1 MTTQFTPSTVDTT
14 NTTDAQASGGAD
26 RELVAAAR
34 MLLARMNVDP
44 ADLMTDPADRPPVP
58 TFDEYI
64 PQVED
69 AVSPGTAKTYGSYW
83 NRIRVKWGSRSL
95 LEPTPTEIKQ
105 FAEEIKANAV
115 QRRNSRGGRGTAEN
129 FIAALRCIYRH
140 AEDDGLIKLDEN
152 PARRTA
158 KPRRQG
164 SVRHALS
171 ANQMSE
177 INFYAGTTGDDPELD
192 TMLLRLHTESACR
205 TGGAL
210 ALRPRDLNADQCLIY
225 LREKDGT
232 ARWQPVSRSLMA
244 ALLDHAEARG
254 AAGDPGGQLLRYRNG
269 NPITHRRY
277 DHLWVRLG
285 RYLPWITTLNVSA
298 HWIRH
303 TTLTWVERNFGFA
316 IAHAYAGH
324 FDDGDTKNAT
334 MTYVKAAVHDVAT
347 ALSALTGEP
356 HPLAA

>member
-1 MTTQFTPSTVDTT
+1 VTSQTTQTAGT
-14 NTTDAQASGGAD
+14 AAD
-26 RELVAAAR
+26 REVVAAAR
-34 MLLARMNVDP
+34 VLLRRMGVDP
-44 ADLMTDPADRPPVP
+44 ADLMQDPADRPQVP

-64 PQVED
+64 PEVEA
-69 AVSPGTAKTYGSYW
+69 AVSPGTAGTYGSYW
-83 NRIRVKWGSRSL
+83 KRIAAKWGPRSL
-95 LEPTPTEIKQ
+95 LDPTSTEIEQ
-105 FAEEIKANAV
+105 FKEEIKANAV

-129 FIAALRCIYRH
+129 FIAALRCLYKH
-140 AEDDGLIKLDEN
+140 AEKDGLIKPDEN
-152 PARRTA
+152 PAAKTP

-164 SVRHALS
+164 STRHALS
-171 ANQMSE
+171 NNQMSE

-192 TMLLRLHTESACR
+192 TLLIRLHTESACR

-210 ALRPRDLNADQCLIY
+210 ALRTRDLNQDQCLVY
-225 LREKDGT
+225 LREKEGT
-232 ARWQPVSRSLMA
+232 ARWQPVSRSLMT
-244 ALLDHAEARG
+244 ALIEHAEVRG
-254 AAGDPGGQLLRYRNG
+254 AATDPGGQLLRYRNG

-316 IAHAYAGH
+316 VAHAYAGH
-324 FDDGDTKNAT
+324 FDEGDSKNAT
-334 MTYVKAAVHDVAT
+334 LTYVKASVHDVAT

>member
-1 MTTQFTPSTVDTT
+1 MTVSTHTPSPTGT
-14 NTTDAQASGGAD
+14 AAAD

-34 MLLARMNVDP
+34 VLLQRMGVDP
-44 ADLMTDPADRPPVP
+44 ADLMLAPEDRPRVP

-64 PQVED
+64 PAVEA
-69 AVSPGTAKTYGSYW
+69 AVSPGTASTYGSYW
-83 NRIRVKWGSRSL
+83 KRIAAKWGPRSL
-95 LEPTPTEIKQ
+95 LDPSPTEVEQ
-105 FAEEIKANAV
+105 FREEIKANAV

-140 AEDDGLIKLDEN
+140 AENDELITSEEN

-164 SVRHALS
+164 SVRHALT
-171 ANQMSE
+171 ATQMSE

-192 TMLLRLHTESACR
+192 PLLLRLHTESACR

-210 ALRPRDLNADQCLIY
+210 ALRRRDLNEDQCLIY
-225 LREKDGT
+225 LREKDDT
-232 ARWQPVSRSLMA
+232 ARWQPVSRSMMTT
-244 ALLDHAEARG
+244 LLDHAEARG
-254 AAGDPGGQLLRYRNG
+254 AAEDPGGQLLRYRNG

-285 RYLPWITTLNVSA
+285 RYLPWIITLNVSA

-324 FDDGDTKNAT
+324 FDDTDTKNAT

>member
-1 MTTQFTPSTVDTT
+1 MTTNLTPAGPGTT
-14 NTTDAQASGGAD
+14 AD
-26 RELVAAAR
+26 RELMAAAR
-34 MLLARMNVDP
+34 MMLQRMGVDP
-44 ADLMTDPADRPPVP
+44 ADLMTNPADRPPVP
-58 TFDEYI
+58 TFDAYI
-64 PQVED
+64 PEVEK

-83 NRIRVKWGSRSL
+83 NRIRAKWGPRTL
-95 LEPTPTEIKQ
+95 LEPTATEIKQ
-105 FAEEIKANAV
+105 FEEEIKANAV
-115 QRRNSRGGRGTAEN
+115 PRRNSRGGRGTAEN

-140 AEDDGLIKLDEN
+140 AENDGLIKPDEN

-164 SVRHALS
+164 SNRHALS
-171 ANQMSE
+171 ADQMSE

-192 TMLLRLHTESACR
+192 TLLLRLHTESACR

-210 ALRPRDLNADQCLIY
+210 ALRPRDLNEDQCLIY

-232 ARWQPVSRSLMA
+232 ARWQPVSRSLMT
-244 ALLDHAEARG
+244 ALFDHAEARG

-269 NPITHRRY
+269 NPISHRRY
-277 DHLWVRLG
+277 DHLWARLG

-324 FDDGDTKNAT
+324 FDEGDNKNAT

>member
-1 MTTQFTPSTVDTT
+1 MTTQVTPSTVDTPT
-14 NTTDAQASGGAD
+14 GSDTQPSGTAD
-26 RELVAAAR
+26 RELIAAAR
-34 MLLARMNVDP
+34 MLLQRMNVDP
-44 ADLMTDPADRPPVP
+44 ADLMTDPAQRPPAP
-58 TFDEYI
+58 TFDTYI

-69 AVSPGTAKTYGSYW
+69 AVSTGTAKTYGSYW
-83 NRIRVKWGSRSL
+83 NRIRTKWGTRTL

-105 FAEEIKANAV
+105 FAEEIKANAI
-115 QRRNSRGGRGTAEN
+115 QRRNSRGGRGTTEN

-140 AEDDGLIKLDEN
+140 AENDGLIKPDEN

-171 ANQMSE
+171 ANQISE
-177 INFYAGTTGDDPELD
+177 INFYASTTGDDPELD
-192 TMLLRLHTESACR
+192 TLLLRLHTESACR

-210 ALRPRDLNADQCLIY
+210 ALRPRDLNAHQCLIY
-225 LREKDGT
+225 LREKDNT
-232 ARWQPVSRSLMA
+232 ARWQPVSRSLIT
-244 ALLDHAEARG
+244 ALLDHAQERG
-254 AAGDPGGQLLRYRNG
+254 AADHPDGQLLRYRNG

-277 DHLWVRLG
+277 DHIWVRLG
-285 RYLPWITTLNVSA
+285 RYLPWIVTLNVST

-316 IAHAYAGH
+316 TAHAYAGH
-324 FDDGDTKNAT
+324 FDDTDTKNAT
-334 MTYVKAAVHDVAT
+334 MTYVKATVHDVAT

-356 HPLAA
+356 HPLAG

>member
-1 MTTQFTPSTVDTT
+1 MTTNLSDT
-14 NTTDAQASGGAD
+14 NNAASVATD

-34 MLLARMNVDP
+34 MMLQRMGVDP
-44 ADLMTDPADRPPVP
+44 NDLMTEPVDRPPVP

-69 AVSPGTAKTYGSYW
+69 AVSLSTAKTYGSYW
-83 NRIRVKWGSRSL
+83 KRIRAKWGSRTL

-105 FAEEIKANAV
+105 FTEEIKANAV

-140 AEDDGLIKLDEN
+140 AENDELIKPDEN
-152 PARRTA
+152 PTRRTA

-171 ANQMSE
+171 DTQMSE

-192 TMLLRLHTESACR
+192 TLLLRLHTESACR

-210 ALRPRDLNADQCLIY
+210 ALRPRDLNEDQCLIY

-232 ARWQPVSRSLMA
+232 ARWQPVSRSLMT

-254 AAGDPGGQLLRYRNG
+254 AADHPGGQLLRYRNG

-285 RYLPWITTLNVSA
+285 RYLPWVITLNVSA

-324 FDDGDTKNAT
+324 FDEGDTKNAT
-334 MTYVKAAVHDVAT
+334 MTYVKAAVHDVAA

>member
-1 MTTQFTPSTVDTT
+1 MTTPSTVDTST
-14 NTTDAQASGGAD
+14 GRDARSNGAAD

-34 MLLARMNVDP
+34 MLLQRMNVDP

-64 PQVED
+64 PQVEG

-83 NRIRVKWGSRSL
+83 NRIRTKWGTRTL

-129 FIAALRCIYRH
+129 FIAALRCIYKH
-140 AEDDGLIKLDEN
+140 AEADQLIKPDEN

-171 ANQMSE
+171 ATQMSE
-177 INFYAGTTGDDPELD
+177 INFYAATTGDDPELD
-192 TMLLRLHTESACR
+192 TLLLRLHTESACR

-210 ALRPRDLNADQCLIY
+210 ALRPRDLNHDQCLIY

-232 ARWQPVSRSLMA
+232 ARWQPVSRSLMTV
-244 ALLDHAEARG
+244 LLDHAEARG
-254 AAGDPGGQLLRYRNG
+254 AAGDPSGQLLRYRNG

-277 DHLWVRLG
+277 DHLWDRLG

-324 FDDGDTKNAT
+324 YDEADNNNAT

-347 ALSALTGEP
+347 ALAALTGEP

>member
-1 MTTQFTPSTVDTT
+1 MTPPSTMDTSPGGDT
-14 NTTDAQASGGAD
+14 QPSGAD

-44 ADLMTDPADRPPVP
+44 ADLMTDPAERPPVP
-58 TFDEYI
+58 TFDAYI

-69 AVSPGTAKTYGSYW
+69 AVSTGTAKTYSSYW
-83 NRIRVKWGSRSL
+83 NRIRAKWGSRTL

-115 QRRNSRGGRGTAEN
+115 QRRNSRGGRGTTEN
-129 FIAALRCIYRH
+129 FIAALRCLYRH
-140 AEDDGLIKLDEN
+140 AEDDGLIKPDEN

-171 ANQMSE
+171 ANQVSE
-177 INFYAGTTGDDPELD
+177 INYYAGTTGDDPELD
-192 TMLLRLHTESACR
+192 TLLLRLHTESACR

-210 ALRPRDLNADQCLIY
+210 ALRYRDLNADQCLIY
-225 LREKDGT
+225 LREKDNT
-232 ARWQPVSRSLMA
+232 ARWQPVSRSLMT
-244 ALLDHAEARG
+244 ALLDHAQARG
-254 AAGDPGGQLLRYRNG
+254 AAEDPGGQLLRYRNG

-277 DHLWVRLG
+277 DHLWGRLG
-285 RYLPWITTLNVSA
+285 RYLPWIVTLNVSA

-324 FDDGDTKNAT
+324 FDDTDTKNAT
-334 MTYVKAAVHDVAT
+334 MTYVKASVHDVAA

-356 HPLAA
+356 HPLAG

>member
-1 MTTQFTPSTVDTT
+1 
-14 NTTDAQASGGAD
+14 
-26 RELVAAAR
+26 
-34 MLLARMNVDP
+34 
-44 ADLMTDPADRPPVP
+44 
-58 TFDEYI
+58 
-64 PQVED
+64 
-69 AVSPGTAKTYGSYW
+69 
-83 NRIRVKWGSRSL
+83 
-95 LEPTPTEIKQ
+95 
-105 FAEEIKANAV
+105 
-115 QRRNSRGGRGTAEN
+115 
-129 FIAALRCIYRH
+129 
-140 AEDDGLIKLDEN
+140 
-152 PARRTA
+152 
-158 KPRRQG
+158 
-164 SVRHALS
+164 
-171 ANQMSE
+171 MSE

-192 TMLLRLHTESACR
+192 TLLLRLHTESACR

-210 ALRPRDLNADQCLIY
+210 ALRPRDLNTDQCLIY

-232 ARWQPVSRSLMA
+232 ARWQPVSRSLMT

-254 AAGDPGGQLLRYRNG
+254 AAEDPGGQLLRYRNG

-285 RYLPWITTLNVSA
+285 RYLPWMTTLNVSA

-324 FDDGDTKNAT
+324 FDEGDTKNAT

-347 ALSALTGEP
+347 GLSALTGEP